1 MTFLLPTD
9 DLKIAT
15 DALSGGSVLA
25 QSYLQKTLGKEVKC
39 SGVGVHSGDRVT
51 LRLCPAAENTGI
63 VFIRT
68 DLVNGARA
76 IEARWDNV
84 VDTRL
89 CTTIGND
96 HGGKV
101 STVEH
106 LMAALSACGIDNAR
120 IEIDGPEVPIMDGSA
135 DSFMFLLDMAGTTDQ
150 DAPKREIEI
159 LSPLEI
165 AVDGKHARLLPCEET
180 RFSVTI
186 DFDRAPIYK
195 QSCDVTLSPA
205 SFKSEISRART
216 FGFYEEVEQLQK
228 MGLARG
234 GSLSNSI
241 IIKDKGVLNM
251 DGLRFDNEFA
261 RHKTLDAIGDV
272 ALAGLAIR
280 GRFDGY
286 KTGHDL
292 NNRLLKKLF
301 ATPAAWRIVGTG
313 AAPTLPA
320 AQ

>member
-1 MTFLLPTD
+1 MTCILPIDGLSAKTASPCG
-9 DLKIAT
+9 IAT
-15 DALSGGSVLA
+15 LA
-25 QSYLQKTLGKEVKC
+25 QPCFQKTLRKEVKC

-51 LRLCPAAENTGI
+51 LRLCPAEENTGI

-68 DLVNGARA
+68 DLVNGART
-76 IEARWDNV
+76 IDARWDNV

-106 LMAALSACGIDNAR
+106 LMAALSANGIDNAR

-135 DSFMFLLDMAGTTDQ
+135 DSFMFLLDMAGTIDL

-159 LSPLEI
+159 LSPVEI
-165 AVDGKHARLLPCEET
+165 ATDGKLARLLPCEET

-195 QSCDVTLSPA
+195 QSCDIALSPA
-205 SFKSEISRART
+205 TFKSEISRART

-251 DGLRFDNEFA
+251 DGLRFENEFA
-261 RHKTLDAIGDV
+261 RHKTLDAIGDI
-272 ALAGLAIR
+272 ALAGLSIR

-292 NNRLLKKLF
+292 NNKLLKKLF
-301 ATPAAWRIVGTG
+301 ATQSAWQIVGMD
-313 AAPTLPA
+313 APAPLPA
-320 AQ
+320 V